1 MTTAIQNGLVTR
13 LPVSALFISALN
25 VRKTDTERGI
35 EELAASIEADGV
47 IENLVTVPEFK
58 TEGELSGRQ
67 GVVVGGRRC
76 RALHRLL
83 AQGRISPDYLVN
95 CLVVDEKRAIKLS
108 LAENVNREGMHPADE
123 FEAFRVLID
132 LGYPIEDVAAHFGV
146 TPPVVERRLK
156 LANVHPELVDLYRKG
171 ESDLEQ
177 LMALAVVDDQ
187 ERQKNVWDSLRKHDR
202 DPSTLRHRLTE
213 KEISS
218 FDRRA
223 KFVGIA
229 AYKKAGGALRQDLFS
244 DEGEQFLIDVALLE
258 KLMTEK
264 LERKAAKLKKEGCA
278 WVEVM
283 PSVTYPDR
291 ARYGRVRSIQR
302 QATEAEQAELEAL
315 SAKHKELSSQLEA
328 AEDDDELYESL
339 DAELEEVDSR
349 QEELREAMSELDP
362 AQLALAGAIVYVNNA
377 GQVEVADN
385 LLRPEDAKNFA
396 TAEDDE
402 DGIGQPKA
410 PRIHSAALMRK
421 LTAQRTL
428 ALRAELSAQP
438 SVALVALTHA
448 LALNAFYPHTSRLSA
463 LDVRCAES
471 RLNAHDPQ
479 LETSEAYVQ
488 LEEQRAALRG
498 TLPEEGEQLLAWLL
512 ARPQAEVLELLA
524 FCVGRSVDAVQS
536 EEDPHAAD
544 ALASAAAVDM
554 RRWWKPTATGYFGSV
569 SRARILEVSREFIA
583 PEVLAKFEKLKK
595 GELAQAA
602 EAQLATTG
610 WLPERLRL
618 PAAAA

>member
-1 MTTAIQNGLVTR
+1 MTTVIQNDPVTR
-13 LPVSALFISALN
+13 LPVSALFISPLN
-25 VRKTDTERGI
+25 VRKTDTEKGI
-35 EELAASIEADGV
+35 DELAASIEADGV
-47 IENLVTVPEFK
+47 IENLVTVPELK
-58 TEGELSGRQ
+58 TEGEPSGRQ

-83 AQGRISPDYLVN
+83 TQGRISPDYLVN
-95 CLVVDEKRAIKLS
+95 CMVVDEKRAIKLS

-123 FEAFRVLID
+123 FEAFRMLID
-132 LGYPIEDVAAHFGV
+132 QGYPIEDVAAHFGV
-146 TPPVVERRLK
+146 TPPVVQRRLK
-156 LANVHPELVDLYRKG
+156 LANVHPELIDLYRKG
-171 ESDLEQ
+171 EADLEQ

-202 DPSTLRHRLTE
+202 DASTLRHRLTE

-223 KFVGIA
+223 KYVGIA

-264 LERKAAKLKKEGCA
+264 LERKAAKLKKDGCA
-278 WVEVM
+278 WVDIM

-291 ARYGRVRSIQR
+291 ARYGRVRRIER
-302 QATEAEQAELEAL
+302 QPTETEEAEIEAL
-315 SAKHKELSSQLEA
+315 MAKEQELMSQMEA
-328 AEDDDELYESL
+328 ADGEGRY
-339 DAELEEVDSR
+339 EEVDTELEGVENR
-349 QEELREAMSELDP
+349 LQELREALTKPDP
-362 AQLALAGAIVYVNNA
+362 AQQALAGAIVYVNNA

-385 LLRPEDAKNFA
+385 LLRPEDAKNFS
-396 TAEDDE
+396 TADDDE
-402 DGIGQPKA
+402 EGPDQPKA
-410 PRIHSAALMRK
+410 PRIHSATLMRK

-428 ALRAELSAQP
+428 ALRAELVAQP

-448 LALNAFYPHTSRLSA
+448 LALNAFYPHATRLSA
-463 LDVRCAES
+463 LDLRCAES
-471 RLNAHDPQ
+471 HLNSHDPQ
-479 LETSEAYVQ
+479 LESSDAYAQV
-488 LEEQRAALRG
+488 EEQREALRG
-498 TLPEEGEQLLAWLL
+498 KLPQEGEQLLAWLL

-536 EEDPHAAD
+536 EDDPHAAD

-554 RRWWKPTATGYFGSV
+554 RRWWKPTATSYFGSV
-569 SRARILEVSREFIA
+569 SRARILEVSRDFIA
-583 PEVLAKFEKLKK
+583 PDVLAKFEKMKK
-595 GELAQAA
+595 SELAQAA
-602 EAQLATTG
+602 EAQLAATG

-618 PAAAA
+618 PAAAG